1 MGGRVKLDYA
11 NSRLNMLFAL
21 PAVWLICAVA
31 GYLYSQQQGIP
42 AWMFRAAIGAIL
54 LEITFYYMLGVESL
68 RTRLERL
75 SPAMVG
81 VVLTLAAITPYV
93 ALTLGFH
100 SFRWASLGWLTLLA
114 GLASFWFIVLPKRPL
129 FDLLFLAMAA
139 AVMLAKVF
147 HPIYGDDPHPKLPL
161 AALGQ
166 LMWFRTCILAM
177 LSVRRMKGVG
187 FGFWPKATEWRIGAI
202 FYVLFLPAAAV
213 LAWAIGFARPHLPTA
228 GWQKTSVVALATF
241 FGILW
246 VVALGEEFFFRGL
259 LQQWFSAWTRSETV
273 GLIAASVA
281 FGSVHLWF
289 RNFPNWRFALL
300 AAVAGVFYGL
310 AFRRARSIRAS
321 MVTHALVVT
330 TWRVFF

>member
-1 MGGRVKLDYA
+1 MTT
-11 NSRLNMLFAL
+11 SMLFAL
-21 PAVWLICAVA
+21 PAVWVACAVA

-54 LEITFYYMLGVESL
+54 LEITFYYVMGVEAL
-68 RTRLERL
+68 RARLERL
-75 SPAMVG
+75 PPAGVG
-81 VVLTLAAITPYV
+81 VLLILAAAAPYIL
-93 ALTLGFH
+93 ASFGFH
-100 SFRWASLGWLTLLA
+100 TFRWSSLGWIVLLA
-114 GLASFWFIVLPKRPL
+114 GLASFWFIALPKRPV

-139 AVMLAKVF
+139 TVMLLRVF
-147 HPIYGDDPHPKLPL
+147 HPIYGSDPHPKLPL
-161 AALGQ
+161 ASLGQ
-166 LMWFRTCILAM
+166 LMWIRTCVFSM
-177 LSVRRMKGVG
+177 LSIRRVKGIG
-187 FGFWPKATEWRIGAI
+187 FGFWPKTREWKIGAT
-202 FYVLFLPAAAV
+202 FFLLLIPVAAAI
-213 LAWAIGFARPHLPTA
+213 AWLIGFARPHVPA
-228 GWQKTSVVALATF
+228 GGWQKTSVLALATF

-259 LQQWFSAWTRSETV
+259 LQQWFGAWMRSEAA

-281 FGSVHLWF
+281 FGAVHLWF
-289 RNFPNWRFALL
+289 RAFPNWRFALL